1 MVKKNSYTELYIE
14 KSSKMP
20 VVSGIVDAYIKD
32 FKTIVDCLNH
42 RNGVQFDALN
52 QLRGTILDS
61 HSPIKDGKVIK
72 QLCKYCYLAVEIR
85 EDLELDFELVS
96 HYLSKIID
104 LLQQDTSL
112 TKSAKLVDLL
122 GQVSRLTD
130 REEIS
135 REIEPLKE
143 ILEEAVY
150 AAMAALQMDAN
161 IQLYRLNEEFMA
173 QYQ

>member
-1 MVKKNSYTELYIE
+1 M
-14 KSSKMP
+14 
-20 VVSGIVDAYIKD
+20 
-32 FKTIVDCLNH
+32 
-42 RNGVQFDALN
+42 
-52 QLRGTILDS
+52 
-61 HSPIKDGKVIK
+61 
-72 QLCKYCYLAVEIR
+72 
-85 EDLELDFELVS
+85 DFELVS

-161 IQLYRLNEEFMA
+161 KQLYRLNEEFMA

>member
-1 MVKKNSYTELYIE
+1 
-14 KSSKMP
+14 MP

-42 RNGVQFDALN
+42 QNGVQFNALN

-72 QLCKYCYLAVEIR
+72 QLCEYCYLAVEIH
-85 EDLELDFELVS
+85 EDFELDFELVS

>member
-1 MVKKNSYTELYIE
+1 M
-14 KSSKMP
+14 
-20 VVSGIVDAYIKD
+20 
-32 FKTIVDCLNH
+32 
-42 RNGVQFDALN
+42 
-52 QLRGTILDS
+52 
-61 HSPIKDGKVIK
+61 
-72 QLCKYCYLAVEIR
+72 
-85 EDLELDFELVS
+85 DFELVS

-135 REIEPLKE
+135 KEIEPLKE

>member
-1 MVKKNSYTELYIE
+1 M
-14 KSSKMP
+14 
-20 VVSGIVDAYIKD
+20 
-32 FKTIVDCLNH
+32 
-42 RNGVQFDALN
+42 
-52 QLRGTILDS
+52 
-61 HSPIKDGKVIK
+61 
-72 QLCKYCYLAVEIR
+72 
-85 EDLELDFELVS
+85 DFELVS

-135 REIEPLKE
+135 KEIEPLKE

-161 IQLYRLNEEFMA
+161 KQLYRLNEEFMA

>member
-1 MVKKNSYTELYIE
+1 
-14 KSSKMP
+14 
-20 VVSGIVDAYIKD
+20 
-32 FKTIVDCLNH
+32 
-42 RNGVQFDALN
+42 
-52 QLRGTILDS
+52 
-61 HSPIKDGKVIK
+61 
-72 QLCKYCYLAVEIR
+72 
-85 EDLELDFELVS
+85 LDFELVS
-96 HYLSKIID
+96 HYRSKIID

>member
-1 MVKKNSYTELYIE
+1 
-14 KSSKMP
+14 
-20 VVSGIVDAYIKD
+20 
-32 FKTIVDCLNH
+32 
-42 RNGVQFDALN
+42 
-52 QLRGTILDS
+52 
-61 HSPIKDGKVIK
+61 
-72 QLCKYCYLAVEIR
+72 
-85 EDLELDFELVS
+85 LDFELVS

-161 IQLYRLNEEFMA
+161 KQLYRLNEEFMA

>member
-1 MVKKNSYTELYIE
+1 M
-14 KSSKMP
+14 
-20 VVSGIVDAYIKD
+20 
-32 FKTIVDCLNH
+32 
-42 RNGVQFDALN
+42 
-52 QLRGTILDS
+52 
-61 HSPIKDGKVIK
+61 
-72 QLCKYCYLAVEIR
+72 
-85 EDLELDFELVS
+85 DFELVS